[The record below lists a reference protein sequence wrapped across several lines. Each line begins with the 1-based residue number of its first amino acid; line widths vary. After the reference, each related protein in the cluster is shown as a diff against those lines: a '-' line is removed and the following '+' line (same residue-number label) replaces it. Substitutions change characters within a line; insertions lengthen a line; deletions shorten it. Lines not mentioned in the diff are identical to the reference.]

1 MRRHHHLLPTH
12 IYTILIRCNEIKG
25 SKNIST
31 LKIIKKN
38 GAQNIKITH
47 KIYYYLS
54 AVEKQISD
62 NIIR

>member
-31 LKIIKKN
+31 LKM
-38 GAQNIKITH
+38 ALLH
-47 KIYYYLS
+47 KSLLS
-54 AVEKQISD
+54 K
-62 NIIR
+62 R